1 MSHKSFKRALVTGAS
16 SGIGEAVARL
26 LADQGIALI
35 LAGRNM
41 ERLQNL
47 AKSLSV
53 SSIIVQGDL
62 LKKEDRA
69 QLIKT
74 IHEEA
79 PDLIINNAGLGLYG
93 DVLTRETQ
101 EQLDLIE
108 LDVKALVEIAVEGAR
123 TLVSQNK
130 KGVIINIASAAAWP
144 IFPCFAVYSA
154 SKAFVNQFTR
164 SFDAEVAPYG
174 VRVQSACPGM
184 VDTQFRARAGG
195 NEGDDTYGL
204 GRMNAQYAAEQI
216 WKQIQSGKTIRIFDL
231 KTRLLTLLARYG
243 LPDNLVAKAM
253 SKSIKS
259 RHKPREIIKIPH
271 G

>member
-26 LADQGIALI
+26 LAEQGISLI
-35 LAGRNM
+35 LGGRNM
-41 ERLQNL
+41 ERLQSL
-47 AKSLSV
+47 SKSLSV
-53 SSIIVQGDL
+53 PSTIIQGDL

-69 QLIKT
+69 QLIKI

-79 PDLIINNAGLGLYG
+79 PDLVINNAGIGLYG
-93 DVLTRETQ
+93 ELLTRETQ

-108 LDVKALVEIAVEGAR
+108 VDVKALVEIAIESAR
-123 TLVSQNK
+123 TLVSRNQ

-164 SFDAEVAPYG
+164 SFDAEVTPLG
-174 VRVQSACPGM
+174 VRIQSACPGM

-195 NEGDDTYGL
+195 TEEDSNYGL

-243 LPDNLVAKAM
+243 LPDSLVAKVM
-253 SKSIKS
+253 SKSIQS
-259 RHKPREIIKIPH
+259 RHKHREIIKIPH